1 LKTPLFTITVLAQV
15 GLPLSSASRPGAP
28 STRSK
33 WAYWNGSRGAYEDN
47 QRAGAPLLG
56 RKAEGAGFIQLGE
69 EKARRPPFGLPA
81 LKGSL

>member
-1 LKTPLFTITVLAQV
+1 MGPEEGHK
-15 GLPLSSASRPGAP
+15 
-28 STRSK
+28 
-33 WAYWNGSRGAYEDN
+33 DD